1 MLNEK
6 IEDGEKILKEKCYV
20 HPKRDPNIFSNDLA
34 IIKLARD
41 IIFSEKV
48 KPICIGD
55 PSHKITA
62 GGQVSCFESIQVF
75 SISDWKVLA
84 AGWGQERE
92 KGGGSVTLKYVWL
105 DVISPGEC
113 EDRIQDAV
121 DTQPGFKGRFTS
133 NTLCTWEAGEDT
145 CGGDSG
151 GPLVTRGGGGSL
163 ELVGL
168 TSWGP
173 RSCAHS
179 EVPPGRLHACYFRP
193 PPGLFEM

>member
-1 MLNEK
+1 M
-6 IEDGEKILKEKCYV
+6 
-20 HPKRDPNIFSNDLA
+20 
-34 IIKLARD
+34 
-41 IIFSEKV
+41 
-48 KPICIGD
+48 
-55 PSHKITA
+55 
-62 GGQVSCFESIQVF
+62 
-75 SISDWKVLA
+75 
-84 AGWGQERE
+84 
-92 KGGGSVTLKYVWL
+92 
-105 DVISPGEC
+105 ISPGEC
-113 EDRIQDAV
+113 EARIQTAV

-179 EVPPGRLHACYFRP
+179 EVPPGRLHTCYFRP
-193 PPGLFEM
+193 LEICLKCKSDFMSVVILGAGRIH